1 MELPKPAGANSGP
14 SWFRD
19 LVIYEVY
26 VRAFRDSN
34 GDGIGDLKGLT
45 EKIGYIRDL
54 GVGAVWLLP
63 IFPSPLRDDGYDV
76 ADFRGIHPDLGT
88 LDDFREFVDR
98 AHAAGL
104 RVLTDLVLNHTS
116 DQHRWFQSAR
126 KGPGHPFHDYYVW
139 SPTPDR
145 HKDVRIIFPDFEPSN
160 WTFEPLCNL
169 YYWHRFYYH
178 QPDLNYDNPEV
189 RREMLDVA
197 RFWLEF
203 GVDGFRV
210 DAAPYLFEREG
221 TSCEGLPETHA
232 FLKELRML
240 CDQYQPA
247 RLLIAEA
254 NQRPAEL
261 VKYFGAGDEFH
272 MAFHFPLMP
281 RLFHALRAEK
291 AHLIEDVLRDS
302 PPLPEGCQWAMFLR
316 NHDELTLETVSEETR
331 KYLWAELAQDPRAR
345 LNLGIRR
352 RLWPLLAGGRRQIE
366 LLHGLILSLP
376 GCAVL
381 YYGDELEMGD
391 DISLGDRNGVR
402 TPMQWTTGANSG
414 FSSAPPEKLVAPV
427 VTDPEFHFAGR
438 NVQSFDRRA
447 TSFLNW
453 LRRMVKVHSVD
464 PIFAGGTMRFI
475 PCPHPSILA
484 FTRELGDSA
493 ILCVFNLSRYVQPA
507 VLDLSRWKGRVPV
520 EEIGKAWLP
529 PVGEGP
535 YLFTLGPHSFIWCR
549 LEPV

>member
-1 MELPKPAGANSGP
+1 MNSPHSPGA

-63 IFPSPLRDDGYDV
+63 IFPSPRRDDGYDIS
-76 ADFRGIHPDLGT
+76 DYRGIHPDLGT
-88 LDDFREFVDR
+88 MDDFRELLDR

-126 KGPGHPFHDYYVW
+126 YGPGHPFHDYYVW
-139 SPTPDR
+139 SPNPGRYRDA
-145 HKDVRIIFPDFEPSN
+145 RIIFPDFEPSN

-169 YYWHRFYYH
+169 YYWHRFYHH

-197 RFWLEF
+197 RFWLDM

-221 TSCEGLPETHA
+221 TPCEGLPETHA
-232 FLKELRML
+232 FLRELRGL
-240 CDQYQPA
+240 CDRYQPA

-254 NQRPAEL
+254 NQRPSEL

-272 MAFHFPLMP
+272 MAFDFPLMP
-281 RLFHALRAEK
+281 RLFQAVRAEK
-291 AHLIEDVLRDS
+291 AQPLEEVLRAR
-302 PPLPEGCQWAMFLR
+302 PALPAGCQWAMFLR

-331 KYLWAELAQDPRAR
+331 KFLWDELAQDPRAR
-345 LNLGIRR
+345 LNMGIRR
-352 RLWPLLAGGRRQIE
+352 RLWPLMNGGRRQIE

-381 YYGDELEMGD
+381 YYGDEIEMGD
-391 DISLGDRNGVR
+391 DLSLGDRDGVR
-402 TPMQWTTGANSG
+402 TAMQWTMGVNAG
-414 FSSAPPEKLVAPV
+414 FSAAPAEKLAVPV
-427 VTDPEFHFAGR
+427 VHDAEYHYAGR
-438 NVQSFDRRA
+438 NVQSFDRRP

-464 PIFAGGTMRFI
+464 PIFAGGGMRLV
-475 PCPHPSILA
+475 PCAHPSILA
-484 FTRELGDSA
+484 FTRELGDA
-493 ILCVFNLSRYVQPA
+493 AMLCVFNLSRYVQPA
-507 VLDLSRWKGRVPV
+507 VLDLTPWKGRVPV
-520 EEIGKAWLP
+520 EEIGKAWFP
-529 PVGEGP
+529 QIGEAP
-535 YLFTLGPHSFIWCR
+535 YLFTMGPHSFIWCR
-549 LEPV
+549 LESV